1 MQTWLDKARQLGVW
15 CKEKW
20 LSLSLN
26 QKVMFSGLVL
36 ILIVAAVFLM
46 MRTGQD
52 NTYEVL
58 YAEMEQKDAAAVK
71 EKLDEY
77 KAEYKL
83 QDNGDNGITILVPP
97 EIKDST
103 RLKLAAENLP
113 SGEAGFE
120 LFQQTNFGETE
131 TDKKVKYQRALQG
144 ELARTIQS
152 LDKIKAAKVNLAL
165 SEPTLFSDKE
175 EPPKASVVINT
186 REGQKLTPTEVK
198 AIINLVAN
206 SVERM
211 DPDNVVIVDQDG
223 NLVSE
228 DQPALQANT
237 SEIVRAQLAMKREF
251 EKEKEE
257 AIQSML
263 DKVLG
268 KNNSVVRVNAELNF
282 NDREQF
288 DERYTHDPD
297 GPFVVSEDIK
307 KESGTDTKTQTANAP
322 GTDTNIPQYQQAENN
337 GGTSTYDKS
346 EKVRNYNLNKTETVT
361 QYALGDVKYDYL
373 TVSVFVN
380 NAGTKNANLGDSEQ
394 KKEETIRNIIATSCG
409 LRENRKDETV
419 RLEDNISV
427 AFIDFY
433 AEPLRQLNLR
443 GL

>member
-186 REGQKLTPTEVK
+186 REAKNSLLLKLK
-198 AIINLVAN
+198 LSSIW
-206 SVERM
+206 
-211 DPDNVVIVDQDG
+211 
-223 NLVSE
+223 
-228 DQPALQANT
+228 LQ
-237 SEIVRAQLAMKREF
+237 
-251 EKEKEE
+251 
-257 AIQSML
+257 
-263 DKVLG
+263 
-268 KNNSVVRVNAELNF
+268 
-282 NDREQF
+282 
-288 DERYTHDPD
+288 
-297 GPFVVSEDIK
+297 
-307 KESGTDTKTQTANAP
+307 
-322 GTDTNIPQYQQAENN
+322 
-337 GGTSTYDKS
+337 
-346 EKVRNYNLNKTETVT
+346 TV
-361 QYALGDVKYDYL
+361 
-373 TVSVFVN
+373 
-380 NAGTKNANLGDSEQ
+380 
-394 KKEETIRNIIATSCG
+394 
-409 LRENRKDETV
+409 
-419 RLEDNISV
+419 
-427 AFIDFY
+427 
-433 AEPLRQLNLR
+433 
-443 GL
+443 

>member
-1 MQTWLDKARQLGVW
+1 
-15 CKEKW
+15 
-20 LSLSLN
+20 
-26 QKVMFSGLVL
+26 
-36 ILIVAAVFLM
+36 
-46 MRTGQD
+46 
-52 NTYEVL
+52 
-58 YAEMEQKDAAAVK
+58 
-71 EKLDEY
+71 
-77 KAEYKL
+77 
-83 QDNGDNGITILVPP
+83 
-97 EIKDST
+97 
-103 RLKLAAENLP
+103 
-113 SGEAGFE
+113 
-120 LFQQTNFGETE
+120 
-131 TDKKVKYQRALQG
+131 
-144 ELARTIQS
+144 
-152 LDKIKAAKVNLAL
+152 
-165 SEPTLFSDKE
+165 
-175 EPPKASVVINT
+175 
-186 REGQKLTPTEVK
+186 
-198 AIINLVAN
+198 
-206 SVERM
+206 
-211 DPDNVVIVDQDG
+211 
-223 NLVSE
+223 
-228 DQPALQANT
+228 
-237 SEIVRAQLAMKREF
+237 MKREF

-433 AEPLRQLNLR
+433 AEPAAPAEPQGALNKVMASPFAPWLFAALAVIIIALVLLLKRRKEQREQEEMEAMQEELSGFERLVEEEIRLEDIIEKDMTPEEKERQRIKQEVEKLIDENPENAAQVLKTWLLEDLR
-443 GL
+443 